1 MSTATVPPRQQKQ
14 TKSEIKPDGA
24 QLISKGVRARSLFDP
39 EILRRAIKE
48 SFTKLNPLAVAKNPV
63 MFVVEVGAALTT
75 VFVVKDAITGAGGL
89 LFGIQ
94 IALWLWFTVLFAN
107 FAEAMAEARGKAQA
121 DNLRKTKT
129 DTLAKKLLPNG
140 KFEMV
145 AASRLRAGD
154 IVFVEAGYIIPGD
167 GEVIE
172 GIASVDESVIT
183 GESAPVIRES
193 GGDRSAV
200 TGGTKVLSD
209 HITIKITS
217 NPGETFL
224 DRMIALV
231 EGAVRQK
238 TPNEIALN
246 ILIAGLTLI
255 FLLAVSTLP
264 PYAKYAIQA
273 VGSGSAP
280 TVAVLVS
287 LLVCLIPT
295 TIGGLLSAIGIAGM
309 DRVMQ
314 HNVLAMSGKAV
325 EASGDVNTLLLDK
338 TGTIT
343 LGNRQA
349 VEFITVDGVSE
360 SELADAAQL
369 SSLAD
374 ETPEGRSIVVLAKE
388 KYGLRGREVAEH
400 EARFIPF
407 SAYTRMSGVDMDG
420 RQLRKG
426 ATDAIIDFVR
436 ERGGNVPPRLKEI
449 AEQISRNG
457 GTPLAVADS
466 SRVLGLVH
474 LKDIV
479 KGGMRERLASL
490 RAMGIRSVMITGDNP
505 LTAAAIAAEAGV
517 DDFLAQATPKDKLEY
532 IKKEQAG
539 GRLVAMTGDG
549 TNDAPALAQADVG
562 VAMNTGTMAAKE
574 AGNMV
579 DLDSNPT
586 KLIEI
591 VAIGKQ
597 LLITRG
603 ALTTFSIANDVAKYF
618 AIIPAMFMSMYPELG
633 ILNIMGLHSPQS
645 AVLSAVIFNAV
656 IIIALVPLALRG
668 VQYKPVSAGQM
679 LSRNLLVYGLGGI
692 IVPFPGIWVIDKLIV
707 ALGLA

>member
-1 MSTATVPPRQQKQ
+1 MPALMEAPPPKKPPIPVDDF
-14 TKSEIKPDGA
+14 KSLLPKKLA
-24 QLISKGVRARSLFDP
+24 RARPLFDP
-39 EILRRAIKE
+39 EIVGRAVRA
-48 SFTKLNPLAVAKNPV
+48 SFAKLNPLTMLKNPV
-63 MFVVEVGAALTT
+63 MFVVEVGAALTSL
-75 VFVVKDAITGAGGL
+75 FLIRDLFTGAA
-89 LFGIQ
+89 GIGFSLQ
-94 IALWLWFTVLFAN
+94 IAIWLWFTVLFAN

-121 DNLRKTKT
+121 DSLRKTKT
-129 DTLAKKLLPNG
+129 EVSAKRQTTDG
-140 KFEMV
+140 KIERV
-145 AASRLRAGD
+145 SGRDLRSGD
-154 IVFVEAGYIIPGD
+154 IVICEAGDMIPGD
-167 GEVIE
+167 GEVVA
-172 GIASVDESVIT
+172 GIATVDESVIT

-200 TGGTKVLSD
+200 TGGTRVLSD
-209 HITIKITS
+209 QIHIRITS
-217 NPGETFL
+217 NPGQTFL

-255 FLLAVSTLP
+255 FLLAVVTLQP
-264 PYAKYAIQA
+264 FSVFSVGQA
-273 VGSGSAP
+273 GTGDVPS
-280 TVAVLVS
+280 VAVLVS

-325 EASGDVNTLLLDK
+325 EAAGDINSLLLDK

-343 LGNRQA
+343 MGSRQA
-349 VEFITVDGVSE
+349 VEMIPVKGVE
-360 SELADAAQL
+360 PEELADAAQL

-388 KYGLRGREVAEH
+388 RHKLRGRHIPEH
-400 EARFIPF
+400 KANFIPF
-407 SAYTRMSGVDMDG
+407 SAYTRMSGVDFEG
-420 RQLRKG
+420 RELRKG
-426 ATDAIIDFVR
+426 ATDVIRDFVV
-436 ERGGNVPPRLKEI
+436 ERGGRIPADFTELSDRI
-449 AEQISRNG
+449 ARKG
-457 GTPLAVADS
+457 GTPLAVADGK
-466 SRVLGLVH
+466 RLLGIIH
-474 LKDIV
+474 LKDVV
-479 KGGMRERLASL
+479 KGGMKERIGQL
-490 RAMGIRSVMITGDNP
+490 RRMGIRSIMITGDNP

-532 IKKEQAG
+532 IRKEQGA

-618 AIIPAMFMSMYPELG
+618 AIIPAMFMATYPELG
-633 ILNIMGLHSPQS
+633 KLNIMGLHSPQS
-645 AVLSAVIFNAV
+645 AVLAAVIFNAL

-668 VQYKPVSAGQM
+668 VKYRPLDAAS
-679 LSRNLLVYGLGGI
+679 LLRTNLLLYGVGGI
-692 IVPFPGIWVIDKLIV
+692 LAPFPGIWAVDRLL
-707 ALGLA
+707 ALLHLA

>member
-1 MSTATVPPRQQKQ
+1 MSTVSAPPVAPKP
-14 TKSEIKPDGA
+14 EIKEEA
-24 QLISKGVRARSLFDP
+24 TSLISRGVRARPLFDP
-39 EILRRAIKE
+39 EIMRRAIKE
-48 SFTKLNPLAVAKNPV
+48 SFVKLNPMKVAKNPV

-75 VFVVKDAITGAGGL
+75 IFVVKDAFGGVGGT
-89 LFGIQ
+89 LFGTQ

-121 DNLRKTKT
+121 DALRKTKT
-129 DTLAKKLLPNG
+129 DTMARKLLPND

-145 AASRLRAGD
+145 PASKLRAGD
-154 IVFVEAGYIIPGD
+154 VVFCEAGYLIPGD

-172 GIASVDESVIT
+172 GVASVDESVIT

-209 HITIKITS
+209 HIKVRITS

-255 FLLAVSTLP
+255 FLLAVATLP

-273 VGSGSAP
+273 IGLGVAP
-280 TVAVLVS
+280 TIAVLVS

-349 VEFITVDGVSE
+349 VEFIPVDGVSQ

-374 ETPEGRSIVVLAKE
+374 ETPEGRSIVVLAKQM
-388 KYGLRGREVAEH
+388 YNLRGREVAEH
-400 EARFIPF
+400 EANFIPF
-407 SAYTRMSGVDMDG
+407 SAYTRMSGVDIDG
-420 RQLRKG
+420 RRLRKG
-426 ATDAIIDFVR
+426 ATDAIARFVK
-436 ERGGNVPPRLKEI
+436 EAGGSVPSSLSEI
-449 AEQISRNG
+449 SDRISRNG
-457 GTPLAVADS
+457 GTPLAVADG
-466 SRVLGLVH
+466 SRILGIIH

-479 KGGMRERLASL
+479 KGGMRDRLASL

-505 LTAAAIAAEAGV
+505 LTAAAIAQEAGV

-532 IKKEQAG
+532 IRKEQQQ

-562 VAMNTGTMAAKE
+562 VAMNTGTMVAKE

-618 AIIPAMFMSMYPELG
+618 AIIPAMFAPIYPELDK
-633 ILNIMGLHSPQS
+633 LNIMGLHSPQS
-645 AVLSAVIFNAV
+645 AVLAAVIFNAV

-668 VQYKPVSAGQM
+668 VRYKPVSAGKM
-679 LSRNLLVYGLGGI
+679 LARNLLIYGLGGI
-692 IVPFPGIWVIDKLIV
+692 IVPFPGIWLIDRL
-707 ALGLA
+707 LAVLHLA

>member
-1 MSTATVPPRQQKQ
+1 MSSVTVPPAER
-14 TKSEIKPDGA
+14 KPESNQAGA
-24 QLISKGVRARSLFDP
+24 GLISRGVRARPLFDP
-39 EILRRAIKE
+39 EILRRAIRE
-48 SFTKLNPLAVAKNPV
+48 SFVKLNPKLVAKNPV

-75 VFVVKDAITGAGGL
+75 VFVIKDAISGGGGVF
-89 LFGIQ
+89 FGVQ
-94 IALWLWFTVLFAN
+94 IAFWLWFTVVFAN
-107 FAEAMAEARGKAQA
+107 FAEAMAEARGKAKA
-121 DNLRKTKT
+121 DALRKTKI
-129 DTLAKKLLPNG
+129 DTIARKLLPSD

-145 AASRLRAGD
+145 PASQLRAGD
-154 IVFVEAGYIIPGD
+154 IVYCEAGYLIPGD

-172 GIASVDESVIT
+172 GVASVDESVIT

-209 HITIKITS
+209 HIKVRITS

-255 FLLAVSTLP
+255 FLMAVATLP
-264 PYAKYAIQA
+264 PFAKYSIQA
-273 VGSGSAP
+273 VNAGAIPS
-280 TVAVLVS
+280 VAVLVS

-349 VEFITVDGVSE
+349 VEFLTINGVTPE
-360 SELADAAQL
+360 ELADAAQL

-374 ETPEGRSIVVLAKE
+374 ETPEGRSVVVLAKN
-388 KYGLRGREVAEH
+388 KYGLRGRHIPEGSAT
-400 EARFIPF
+400 FIPF
-407 SAYTRMSGVDMDG
+407 SAYTRMSGVDFEG

-426 ATDAIIDFVR
+426 ATEAICRFAK
-436 ERGGNVPPRLKEI
+436 EQGGEVPPYFQEMSDR
-449 AEQISRNG
+449 ISRTG
-457 GTPLAVADS
+457 ISPLAVADGK
-466 SRVLGLVH
+466 RLLGVIN

-479 KGGMRERLASL
+479 KGGMKERIAQL
-490 RAMGIRSVMITGDNP
+490 RTMGIRSIMITGDNP

-517 DDFLAQATPKDKLEY
+517 DDFLQ
-532 IKKEQAG
+532 
-539 GRLVAMTGDG
+539 
-549 TNDAPALAQADVG
+549 
-562 VAMNTGTMAAKE
+562 
-574 AGNMV
+574 V
-579 DLDSNPT
+579 DH
-586 KLIEI
+586 
-591 VAIGKQ
+591 A
-597 LLITRG
+597 
-603 ALTTFSIANDVAKYF
+603 
-618 AIIPAMFMSMYPELG
+618 
-633 ILNIMGLHSPQS
+633 
-645 AVLSAVIFNAV
+645 
-656 IIIALVPLALRG
+656 
-668 VQYKPVSAGQM
+668 
-679 LSRNLLVYGLGGI
+679 
-692 IVPFPGIWVIDKLIV
+692 
-707 ALGLA
+707 

>member
-1 MSTATVPPRQQKQ
+1 MLVESENQTVNLLP
-14 TKSEIKPDGA
+14 
-24 QLISKGVRARSLFDP
+24 SKRRRARPLFDP
-39 EILRRAIKE
+39 PIVKRAVLD
-48 SFTKLNPLAVAKNPV
+48 SVTKLNPRTMMKNPV

-75 VFVVKDAITGAGGL
+75 VLVLRDWRAAAPNLGFTFQIT
-89 LFGIQ
+89 
-94 IALWLWFTVLFAN
+94 LWLWFTVLFAN
-107 FAEAMAEARGKAQA
+107 FAEAMAEGRGKAQA
-121 DNLRKTKT
+121 DTLRKTKT
-129 DTLAKKLLPNG
+129 ETVAHCLRNGAKK
-140 KFEMV
+140 EDM
-145 AASRLRAGD
+145 AASQLRQGD
-154 IVFVEAGYIIPGD
+154 MVVCEPGDIIPGD
-167 GEVIE
+167 GEVME
-172 GIASVDESVIT
+172 GIASVDESAIT

-209 HITIKITS
+209 WVKIRITS

-231 EGAVRQK
+231 EGAQRQK

-246 ILIAGLTLI
+246 IVIAGLTLV
-255 FLLAVSTLP
+255 FLLAVVTLP
-264 PYAKYAIQA
+264 PFAQYS
-273 VGSGSAP
+273 VSATGAGKVP
-280 TVAVLVS
+280 GIAVLIS

-325 EASGDVNTLLLDK
+325 EAAGDVNTLLLDK

-349 VEFITVDGVSE
+349 VEFIPVDGVTPAD
-360 SELADAAQL
+360 LADAAQL

-388 KYGLRGREVAEH
+388 KYQLRGREIAEH
-400 EARFIPF
+400 EAKFIAF
-407 SAYTRMSGVDMDG
+407 SAQTRMSGVDLDH
-420 RQLRKG
+420 RSVRKG
-426 ATDAIIDFVR
+426 ATESVIEFVK
-436 ERGGNVPPRLKEI
+436 EHGGSIPPGLTVVTDHI
-449 AEQISRNG
+449 ARSG
-457 GTPLAVADS
+457 GTPLVVADGP
-466 SRVLGLVH
+466 RVLGVIH
-474 LKDIV
+474 LKDVV
-479 KGGMRERLASL
+479 KGGMRERFDQL
-490 RAMGIRSVMITGDNP
+490 RAIGIRTIMITGDNP

-517 DDFLAQATPKDKLEY
+517 DDFLAQATPKQKMDL

-586 KLIEI
+586 KLIEV

-597 LLITRG
+597 LLMTRG

-618 AIIPAMFMSMYPELG
+618 AILPAMFSVTYPAIG
-633 ILNIMGLHSPQS
+633 ALNVMRLHNPES
-645 AVLSAVIFNAV
+645 AVLAAVIFNAL
-656 IIIALVPLALRG
+656 IIIALIPLALRG
-668 VQYKPVSAGQM
+668 VSYKPMSAAA
-679 LSRNLLVYGLGGI
+679 LLRRNILVYGVGGI
-692 IVPFPGIWVIDKLIV
+692 IAPFPGIWIIDVL
-707 ALGLA
+707 LGWFHLA

>member
-1 MSTATVPPRQQKQ
+1 VPVMTEAPPQVTHPIPLDDIRSLLPK
-14 TKSEIKPDGA
+14 K
-24 QLISKGVRARSLFDP
+24 LVRARPLFDP
-39 EILRRAIKE
+39 EMVGRAVRG
-48 SFTKLNPLAVAKNPV
+48 SFVKLNPLTLLKNPV

-75 VFVVKDAITGAGGL
+75 IFLIRDVFVGAS
-89 LFGIQ
+89 GIAFSVQ
-94 IALWLWFTVLFAN
+94 IALWLWFTVVFAN

-121 DNLRKTKT
+121 DSLRKSKT
-129 DTLAKKLLPNG
+129 EVIAKRMTPAG
-140 KFEMV
+140 GIERV
-145 AASRLRAGD
+145 AGYALRAGD
-154 IVFVEAGYIIPGD
+154 VVVCEAGDLIPGD

-172 GIASVDESVIT
+172 GIATVDESVIT

-209 HITIKITS
+209 RIKIRVTS

-231 EGAVRQK
+231 EGALRQK

-255 FLLAVSTLP
+255 FLLAVVTLQ
-264 PYAKYAIQA
+264 PYAVYSVTQA
-273 VGSGSAP
+273 AAGAVPS
-280 TVAVLVS
+280 VAVLVS

-314 HNVLAMSGKAV
+314 HNVLAMSGRAV
-325 EASGDVNTLLLDK
+325 EAAGDVNSLLLDK

-343 LGNRQA
+343 MGSRQA
-349 VEFITVDGVSE
+349 VEFVPVTGVAE
-360 SELADAAQL
+360 EELADAAQL

-374 ETPEGRSIVVLAKE
+374 ETPEGRSIVVLAKG
-388 KYGLRGREVAEH
+388 KYGLRGRHIPEH
-400 EARFIPF
+400 KAKFIPF
-407 SAYTRMSGVDMDG
+407 SAYTRMSGVDFEG

-426 ATDAIIDFVR
+426 ATDVICNFAV
-436 ERGGNVPPRLKEI
+436 ERGGMVPGNFREI
-449 AEQISRNG
+449 SDRIARSG
-457 GTPLAVADS
+457 GTPLAVADGE
-466 SRVLGLVH
+466 RLLGIIH
-474 LKDIV
+474 LKDVV
-479 KGGMRERLASL
+479 KGGMKERIAQL
-490 RAMGIRSVMITGDNP
+490 RRMGIRSIMITGDNP
-505 LTAAAIAAEAGV
+505 LTAAAIATEAGV

-532 IKKEQAG
+532 IRKEQAA

-618 AIIPAMFMSMYPELG
+618 AIIPAMFMATYPALG
-633 ILNIMGLHSPQS
+633 KLNIMGLHSPQS
-645 AVLSAVIFNAV
+645 AVLSAVIFNAL

-668 VQYKPVSAGQM
+668 VKYRPIDAAS
-679 LSRNLLVYGLGGI
+679 LLRRNLLIYGVGGI
-692 IVPFPGIWVIDKLIV
+692 LAPFPGIWAIDRLL
-707 ALGLA
+707 ALVHLA

>member
-1 MSTATVPPRQQKQ
+1 MATTVSPPMPIDDETTLLPK
-14 TKSEIKPDGA
+14 K
-24 QLISKGVRARSLFDP
+24 LVRARPLFDP
-39 EILRRAIKE
+39 EIVKRAITE
-48 SFTKLNPLAVAKNPV
+48 SFVKLNPLAVAKNPV
-63 MFVVEVGAALTT
+63 MFVVEVGAAITT
-75 VFVVKDAITGAGGL
+75 VFVVRDIVIGASGL
-89 LFGIQ
+89 GFSVQ
-94 IALWLWFTVLFAN
+94 IALWLWFTVVFAN

-121 DNLRKTKT
+121 DTLRKTKT
-129 DTLAKKLLPNG
+129 DSMAKRLGG
-140 KFEMV
+140 KDRIEHV
-145 AASRLRAGD
+145 QASRLRAGD
-154 IVFVEAGYIIPGD
+154 VVMCEAGDIIPGD

-172 GIASVDESVIT
+172 GIATVDESVIT

-209 HITIKITS
+209 QIKIKITS

-255 FLLAVSTLP
+255 FLLAVVTLQP
-264 PYAKYAIQA
+264 FASYSVTSAGA
-273 VGSGSAP
+273 GSVPS
-280 TVAVLVS
+280 VAVLVS

-314 HNVLAMSGKAV
+314 HNVLAMSGRAV

-349 VEFITVDGVSE
+349 VEFIPVEGANE

-374 ETPEGRSIVVLAKE
+374 ETPEGRSVVVLAKE
-388 KYGLRGREVAEH
+388 RYGLRGREVAEH

-407 SAYTRMSGVDMDG
+407 SAYTRMSGVDMNG

-426 ATDAIIDFVR
+426 AIDAIIQFVQ
-436 ERGGNVPPRLKEI
+436 EHGGQGPTKLKELS
-449 AEQISRNG
+449 ERISRNG
-457 GTPLAVADS
+457 GTPLAVADG
-466 SRVLGLVH
+466 SRILGLIH

-479 KGGMRERLASL
+479 KGGMKERLASL

-618 AIIPAMFMSMYPELG
+618 AILPAMFSVTYPA
-633 ILNIMGLHSPQS
+633 IAALNVMRLHSPES
-645 AVLSAVIFNAV
+645 AV
-656 IIIALVPLALRG
+656 P
-668 VQYKPVSAGQM
+668 
-679 LSRNLLVYGLGGI
+679 
-692 IVPFPGIWVIDKLIV
+692 
-707 ALGLA
+707 

>member
-1 MSTATVPPRQQKQ
+1 M
-14 TKSEIKPDGA
+14 
-24 QLISKGVRARSLFDP
+24 RARPLFDR
-39 EILRRAIKE
+39 EIMRRALKD
-48 SFTKLNPLAVAKNPV
+48 SFLKLNPLILVKNPV
-63 MFVVEVGAALTT
+63 MFVVEVGAAITT
-75 VFVVKDAITGAGGL
+75 
-89 LFGIQ
+89 LFLIRNAFADRPELAFNLQ
-94 IALWLWFTVLFAN
+94 ISLWLWFTVLFAN

-121 DNLRKTKT
+121 DALRKTKT
-129 DTLAKKLLPNG
+129 DTLAKRISRGEKI
-140 KFEMV
+140 EMV
-145 AASRLRAGD
+145 AASQLRAGD
-154 IVFVEAGYIIPGD
+154 VVLCEVGDIIPGD

-172 GIASVDESVIT
+172 GIATVDESVIT

-209 HITIKITS
+209 QIKVRITS

-231 EGAVRQK
+231 EGAERQK

-246 ILIAGLTLI
+246 VLIAGLTLI
-255 FLLAVSTLP
+255 FLLAVATLEP
-264 PYAKYAIQA
+264 FAKYS
-273 VGSGSAP
+273 VSSAEAGRIP
-280 TVAVLVS
+280 SVAVLVS

-295 TIGGLLSAIGIAGM
+295 TIGALLSAIGIAGM

-325 EASGDVNTLLLDK
+325 EAAGDVNTLLLDK

-349 VEFITVDGVSE
+349 VEFIPVEGVADL
-360 SELADAAQL
+360 ELADAAQL

-374 ETPEGRSIVVLAKE
+374 ETPEGRSIMVLAKE
-388 KYGLRGREVAEH
+388 KYNLRGRELSQQ
-400 EARFIPF
+400 EAHFVPF
-407 SAYTRMSGVDMDG
+407 SAYTRMSGVDLDG

-426 ATDAIIDFVR
+426 ATDAVMQFVR
-436 ERGGNVPPRLKEI
+436 DLGGKVPAGFLEMSDR
-449 AEQISRNG
+449 ISRSG
-457 GTPLAVADS
+457 GTPLAVADG
-466 SRVLGLVH
+466 SRLLGLVH

-479 KGGMRERLASL
+479 KGGMRDRLAQL

-505 LTAAAIAAEAGV
+505 LTAAAIANEAGV

-532 IKKEQAG
+532 IRKEQSE

-618 AIIPAMFMSMYPELG
+618 AIIPAMFMATYPALKA
-633 ILNIMGLHSPQS
+633 LNIMHLHSPQS
-645 AVLSAVIFNAV
+645 AVLAAVIFNAL
-656 IIIALVPLALRG
+656 IIIVLIPLALRG
-668 VQYKPVSAGQM
+668 VKYRPLGAAGL
-679 LSRNLLVYGLGGI
+679 LSRNLLIYGIGGLI
-692 IVPFPGIWVIDKLIV
+692 APFPGIWIIDRLLV
-707 ALGLA
+707 LFRLA

>member
-1 MSTATVPPRQQKQ
+1 MATTMTPPPVADPVTLMPKR
-14 TKSEIKPDGA
+14 GA
-24 QLISKGVRARSLFDP
+24 RARPLLDP
-39 EILRRAIKE
+39 PIVKRALKD
-48 SFTKLNPLAVAKNPV
+48 SFVKLNPRTMMKNPV
-63 MFVVEVGAALTT
+63 MFVVEVGAAMTT
-75 VFVVKDAITGAGGL
+75 VLAARDIVAGAGVAG
-89 LFGIQ
+89 FTFQ
-94 IALWLWFTVLFAN
+94 ITLWLWFTVLFAN
-107 FAEAMAEARGKAQA
+107 FAEAMAEGRGKAQA
-121 DNLRKTKT
+121 DTLRKTKT
-129 DTLAKKLLPNG
+129 ETSARRLCNG
-140 KFEMV
+140 KTETV
-145 AASRLRAGD
+145 AATQLRSGD
-154 IVFVEAGYIIPGD
+154 VVLVEQGETIPGD
-167 GEVIE
+167 GDVIE
-172 GIASVDESVIT
+172 GIASVDESAIT

-209 HITIKITS
+209 WIRVKITS

-231 EGAVRQK
+231 EGAERQK

-246 ILIAGLTLI
+246 IVIAGLTLV
-255 FLLAVSTLP
+255 FLLAVVTLQP
-264 PYAKYAIQA
+264 FAIYSVKA
-273 VGSGSAP
+273 AGSGTAP
-280 TVAVLVS
+280 SVTVLIS

-325 EASGDVNTLLLDK
+325 EAAGDVNTLLLDK

-349 VEFITVDGVSE
+349 VEFIPVGNTGE

-374 ETPEGRSIVVLAKE
+374 ETPEGRSIVVLAKQ
-388 KYGLRGREVAEH
+388 KYNIRGREVAEH
-400 EARFIPF
+400 EAHFIPF
-407 SAYTRMSGVDMDG
+407 TAQTRMSGVDIDG
-420 RQLRKG
+420 RRVRKG
-426 ATDAIIDFVR
+426 ATEQVMEFVHEHGGIVPNELTEIT
-436 ERGGNVPPRLKEI
+436 ER
-449 AEQISRNG
+449 ISRSG
-457 GTPLAVADS
+457 GTPLVVAD
-466 SRVLGLVH
+466 RDRALGVIH
-474 LKDIV
+474 LKDVV
-479 KGGMRERLASL
+479 KGGMRERFQQL
-490 RAMGIRSVMITGDNP
+490 RAMGIRTIMITGDNP
-505 LTAAAIAAEAGV
+505 LTAAAIAAEAGT
-517 DDFLAQATPKDKLEY
+517 DDFLAQATPKDKMDL

-562 VAMNTGTMAAKE
+562 LAMNTGTMAAKE

-586 KLIEI
+586 KLIEV

-597 LLITRG
+597 LLMTRG

-618 AIIPAMFMSMYPELG
+618 AIIPAMFAVTYPPLNK
-633 ILNIMGLHSPQS
+633 LNIMGLHTPES
-645 AVLSAVIFNAV
+645 AILAAVIFNAL

-668 VQYKPVSAGQM
+668 VKYRPLSAGA
-679 LSRNLLVYGLGGI
+679 LLRRNLLVYGLGGVI
-692 IVPFPGIWVIDKLIV
+692 APFPGIWVIDRL
-707 ALGLA
+707 LGVLHLA